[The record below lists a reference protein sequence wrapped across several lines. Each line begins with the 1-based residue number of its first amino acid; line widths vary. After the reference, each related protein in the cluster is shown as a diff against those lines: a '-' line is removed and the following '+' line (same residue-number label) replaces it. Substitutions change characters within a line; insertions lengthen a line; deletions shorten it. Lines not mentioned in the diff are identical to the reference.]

1 MLHATAI
8 TRFARALGAARTG
21 NLQAAKAEIA
31 ELAKISAAL
40 REAKDGYWPAIVD
53 IQAQTATAW
62 TQLAEGKKDEALQT
76 MSAAADA
83 EDKTEKAPIT
93 PGPLAPARELLGDM
107 LLERGMAKEALQAFE
122 QTLAK
127 EPNRYRAFAGAAAAA
142 VASADDTKA
151 TTYYRKLA
159 NLATQAVAAGLA
171 VERPELIVAQKYTA
185 GK

>member
-1 MLHATAI
+1 MRDSPMLHATAI

-83 EDKTEKAPIT
+83 EDKTEKSPVT
-93 PGPLAPARELLGDM
+93 PGPLAPARELYGDM
-107 LLERGMAKEALQAFE
+107 LMGQGRFAEALAAFE
-122 QTLAK
+122 AVQKK
-127 EPNRYRAFAGAAAAA
+127 EPNRFNAYAGAAAAA
-142 VASADDTKA
+142 E
-151 TTYYRKLA
+151 KL
-159 NLATQAVAAGLA
+159 GD
-171 VERPELIVAQKYTA
+171 A
-185 GK
+185 GKAKAHYGSITLPPGKCIRQSSC